1 MIPAKLFGAVLVIIS
16 CVLWSHDRKAKLR
29 SRLQTLESLTRFVRF
44 TRREIDCF
52 ATPFP
57 NILASFSDDILDK
70 YSFSVDP
77 RASAEHL
84 PLDPAERDDLVKFI
98 DSVGRG
104 FAEGELKLCDLY
116 IEIFSSA
123 AERAREEYPKN
134 AKVQSSL
141 AFLVGACAV
150 ILLI

>member
-1 MIPAKLFGAVLVIIS
+1 MILLKIAGGALIIIA
-16 CVLWSHDRKAKLR
+16 CMVWSQDRKSKLKAQ
-29 SRLQTLESLTRFVRF
+29 LQTLDAITRFVRC

-57 NILASFSDDILDK
+57 DILASFSDEILDK
-70 YSFSVDP
+70 YSFTADP
-77 RASAEHL
+77 RSAADHL
-84 PLDPAERDDLVKFI
+84 PIDPAERAELIKFI

-123 AERAREEYPKN
+123 AERAREEYPKR